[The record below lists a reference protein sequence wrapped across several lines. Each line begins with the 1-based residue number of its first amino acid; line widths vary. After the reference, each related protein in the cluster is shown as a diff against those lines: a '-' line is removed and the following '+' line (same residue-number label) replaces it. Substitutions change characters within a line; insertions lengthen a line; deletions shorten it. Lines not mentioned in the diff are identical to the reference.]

1 MSLPFLIFLHLFLVL
16 AALAA
21 SEARDMLSAVI
32 ALSVFGI
39 LLAIVF
45 ALLQAPDVALTQAVV
60 NSGLVTS
67 LFLVAYSQTRKRP
80 PRGPSRKDEDSL

>member
-1 MSLPFLIFLHLFLVL
+1 MSITFFAFLAAFLIVT
-16 AALAA
+16 ALTA

-39 LLAIVF
+39 LMAIIFVI
-45 ALLQAPDVALTQAVV
+45 LQAPDVALTQAII

-67 LFLVAYSQTRKRP
+67 LFLVAYSQTQKRGDDP
-80 PRGPSRKDEDSL
+80 DRENDR